1 MLFSCAR
8 DHQRWERRR
17 KKNAGRPERKDDHQ
31 LHNSARKKTMKKR
44 RSPVHF
50 SPTCPA
56 AIRHELMGLE
66 YLLSRAQLLEIPLI
80 N

>member
-1 MLFSCAR
+1 
-8 DHQRWERRR
+8 
-17 KKNAGRPERKDDHQ
+17 
-31 LHNSARKKTMKKR
+31 MKKR

-66 YLLSRAQLLEIPLI
+66 YLPSTGQLLEIPLI